1 MSNVTFRID
10 DNLKN
15 ESQQIL
21 DQLGLTMNTA
31 FNIFLHQLCIDKG
44 FPFRPSIDPFYSTAN
59 QTYLEKQ
66 NKCLYMC
73 IFEFVHG
80 SAVSIGTRGRCLIL

>member
-59 QTYLEKQ
+59 QTYLEKSVRQ
-66 NKCLYMC
+66 
-73 IFEFVHG
+73 FEEGHTVTKTM
-80 SAVSIGTRGRCLIL
+80 AELEAMEDE